1 MRYPASW
8 EKRRDARLIYA
19 IRICILYLR
28 TRARAGFSSVFLVHV
43 SPPSLTITAAGAS
56 RGHGKTIARQFA
68 RGMAEKNHSRRAFS
82 LPELILSSICGRFRY
97 FPPSPPPSPLPP
109 LCAAARLVPFLVGF
123 LCNFLRSARRA
134 SGTKGLFP
142 VHRVTRSRRRA
153 AQTKRDYPDDE
164 RVIKTKYGSELT
176 IYLFAAV
183 FHVSPRS

>member
-97 FPPSPPPSPLPP
+97 FPPSPPPPPSPH
-109 LCAAARLVPFLVGF
+109 CAPRRGSFRFSSGFSAIFYGAHDVHPGQKDFFQCIELRDLVDAQHKRNETILM
-123 LCNFLRSARRA
+123 
-134 SGTKGLFP
+134 TK
-142 VHRVTRSRRRA
+142 
-153 AQTKRDYPDDE
+153 
-164 RVIKTKYGSELT
+164 ELLKQST
-176 IYLFAAV
+176 EV
-183 FHVSPRS
+183 N

>member
-97 FPPSPPPSPLPP
+97 FPPSPPLPP
-109 LCAAARLVPFLVGF
+109 PPIVRRGAARSVSRRVSLQFSTERTTCIRDKRTF
-123 LCNFLRSARRA
+123 SSASSYA
-134 SGTKGLFP
+134 ISS
-142 VHRVTRSRRRA
+142 TRSTNETRL
-153 AQTKRDYPDDE
+153 
-164 RVIKTKYGSELT
+164 S
-176 IYLFAAV
+176 
-183 FHVSPRS
+183 